1 MSRSRLQV
9 ARISGYAELLQVS
22 QLSHNSGNRLQHF
35 HHVRQIAVL
44 HPVVDR
50 VIVGVEAVVGELF
63 ADEHGLVAMVEEAGV
78 VGTVLHGIVVRVH
91 RREVDAVAL
100 DGTEESHS
108 QLVRAVLVDVI
119 VDVQA
124 VARLGAVA
132 DHVDF
137 DHGHHIGFGRS
148 DLVGIGVATPEA
160 LLLAGE
166 VNQANSERQ
175 IEIFQRPSKLEHT
188 GSSRTIVV
196 STRRHLLVAPGRTGG
211 GIEVSA
217 DENNPRRIGLAGQL
231 DHQVVELL
239 AAHSVG
245 VTNSLEAHGRIL
257 RFDEAHGD
265 VQLFRVGVARGQS
278 RSDAIHSHRQFAREL
293 EHGVF
298 DAGDVDDL
306 EGIDDASIRR
316 RQIAGVDL
324 GRSKVARAAHFR
336 RIELAAARPV
346 LAVVN
351 GVEVGIV
358 SSETAFGRGVVVLL
372 VVRVVVN
379 RSRNRL
385 KNGDIR
391 ASIAFGSVGGR
402 SFQSC
407 LLDGRQGAGGA
418 RLVALA
424 KGADDEENYRCSEQQ
439 RDDVMHS
446 NLLDLWP

>member
-1 MSRSRLQV
+1 MVSPPAPWLSRLYLGSRSRLPV

-35 HHVRQIAVL
+35 HHVRQIAVF
-44 HPVVDR
+44 HPVIDR
-50 VIVGVEAVVGELF
+50 VIVGVEAIVGELF
-63 ADEHGLVAMVEEAGV
+63 ADEHSLVAMVEEAGV
-78 VGTVLHGIVVRVH
+78 VGTVLHRIVVRVH

-196 STRRHLLVAPGRTGG
+196 STRRHLLVAPRRTGG

-239 AAHSVG
+239 AAHGVG

-278 RSDAIHSHRQFAREL
+278 RSDTIHSHRQFAREL

-298 DAGDVDDL
+298 DAVSYTHL
-306 EGIDDASIRR
+306 TLPTNR
-316 RQIAGVDL
+316 
-324 GRSKVARAAHFR
+324 
-336 RIELAAARPV
+336 
-346 LAVVN
+346 
-351 GVEVGIV
+351 EV
-358 SSETAFGRGVVVLL
+358 
-372 VVRVVVN
+372 
-379 RSRNRL
+379 
-385 KNGDIR
+385 
-391 ASIAFGSVGGR
+391 
-402 SFQSC
+402 
-407 LLDGRQGAGGA
+407 
-418 RLVALA
+418 
-424 KGADDEENYRCSEQQ
+424 
-439 RDDVMHS
+439 
-446 NLLDLWP
+446 